1 MNLRVNEQCEFNDV
15 EEFSRFL
22 DEGYTFDVGNDLF
35 RIGPLKLVTD
45 GSLGAR
51 SAAMSKPYHDAQ
63 DTTGIMNYSV
73 EEMQTFVQLANQF
86 NMPTIAHCIG
96 DRAVDDVLKAY
107 AGSVYEGNPLHH
119 GIVHCQI
126 LRQDQIDQII
136 QKKLSCYFQ
145 SIFLSTDAAIV
156 ENRVGE
162 ALAKTSYPYKTLYE
176 NTIASNGS
184 DAPVEMPNAL
194 LGIELAI
201 TRNGMHQEES
211 LSVEQAIDS
220 YTIKGAEQLFMQDR
234 IGKIAPEYYADLVVL
249 DTDITKV
256 EANQIH
262 EAKVMITFMNG
273 EVVFER

>member
-35 RIGPLKLVTD
+35 RIGPPKLVTD

-96 DRAVDDVLKAY
+96 DRAVDDVLEAY
-107 AGSVYEGNPLHH
+107 AGNVYEGNPLHH

-194 LGIELAI
+194 LG
-201 TRNGMHQEES
+201 
-211 LSVEQAIDS
+211 
-220 YTIKGAEQLFMQDR
+220 AEQLFMQDR
-234 IGKIAPEYYADLVVL
+234 IGKIAPDYYADLVVL

-262 EAKVMITFMNG
+262 EAKVMMTFMNG